1 MPVSFLTVAIVLLI
15 TGLGVGFASG
25 LLGVGG
31 CFIMIPVQVWAYTA
45 LGIPFNTAV
54 AVAFGTNLFVVLPT
68 ASSGAYGHTKKG
80 AVWWKAA
87 IFLGVSGATG
97 AVIGATIA
105 TTLVGM
111 GLGWILSIAFGSA
124 IIAGAVRML
133 TAKPPEVTGKKPVDN
148 PLLWILWGIPLGI
161 VTGIIGI
168 GGGVLMIPVMVVALS
183 FGIHRAVG
191 TSTALMIFTAIGGLI
206 GYIYNGLKAG
216 MPFVFHHLH
225 MLGYVNLESWIL
237 LAATSVPMAQVGV
250 RAAHRLPAKQLRY
263 VFIAVMLYMGWVM
276 IRNGLGL
283 KLPIPI

>member
-1 MPVSFLTVAIVLLI
+1 MPVSFLAVAIALLI

-54 AVAFGTNLFVVLPT
+54 AIAFGTNLFVVLPT
-68 ASSGAYGHTKKG
+68 AASGAYGHTKKG

-87 IFLGVSGATG
+87 IFLGVSGAAG

-124 IIAGAVRML
+124 IIAGALRML
-133 TAKPPEVTGKKPVDN
+133 TAKPPEVTGKKPLDN

-168 GGGVLMIPVMVVALS
+168 GGGVLMVPVMVVALS

-191 TSTALMIFTAIGGLI
+191 TSTALMIFTAIGGLA

-216 MPFVFHHLH
+216 IPFVFHHLH
-225 MLGYVNLESWIL
+225 MMGYVNLESWIL
-237 LAATSVPMAQVGV
+237 LASTSVLMAQVGV
-250 RAAHRLPAKQLRY
+250 KTAHKLPAKQLRY

-276 IRNGLGL
+276 IKKGLGIT
-283 KLPIPI
+283 LPI

>member
-1 MPVSFLTVAIVLLI
+1 
-15 TGLGVGFASG
+15 
-25 LLGVGG
+25 
-31 CFIMIPVQVWAYTA
+31 MIPVQVWAYTA
-45 LGIPFNTAV
+45 LGIPFNTAM
-54 AVAFGTNLFVVLPT
+54 AIAFGTNLFVVLPT
-68 ASSGAYGHTKKG
+68 AASGAYGHTKKG

-87 IFLGVSGATG
+87 IFLGVSGAAG

-133 TAKPPEVTGKKPVDN
+133 TAKPPEVTGKEPVDS
-148 PLLWILWGIPLGI
+148 PLLWILWGVPLGI

-168 GGGVLMIPVMVVALS
+168 GGGVLMVPVMVVALS

-191 TSTALMIFTAIGGLI
+191 TSTALMIFTSVGGLI

-216 MPFVFHHLH
+216 IPFVFHNLH
-225 MLGYVNLESWIL
+225 MLGYMNLESWIL

-250 RAAHRLPAKQLRY
+250 RTAHKLPAKQLRY

-276 IRNGLGL
+276 IRKGLGIT
-283 KLPIPI
+283 LPIPI

>member
-1 MPVSFLTVAIVLLI
+1 MLEWYKD
-15 TGLGVGFASG
+15 SG
-25 LLGVGG
+25 LVLAPAVVINADLKFFG
-31 CFIMIPVQVWAYTA
+31 QV
-45 LGIPFNTAV
+45 P
-54 AVAFGTNLFVVLPT
+54 
-68 ASSGAYGHTKKG
+68 KKE

-87 IFLGVSGATG
+87 IFLGVSGAAG

-124 IIAGAVRML
+124 IIAGALRML

-183 FGIHRAVG
+183 FRIHRAVG

-216 MPFVFHHLH
+216 MPFVFHNLH
-225 MLGYVNLESWIL
+225 MMGYVNLESWIL
-237 LAATSVPMAQVGV
+237 LAATSVPMALVGV
-250 RAAHRLPAKQLRY
+250 RTAHKLPAKQLRY

>member
-1 MPVSFLTVAIVLLI
+1 MPVSFLTAAIVLLI

-45 LGIPFNTAV
+45 LGIPFNTAM
-54 AVAFGTNLFVVLPT
+54 AIAFGTNLFVVLPT
-68 ASSGAYGHTKKG
+68 AASGAYGHTKKG

-87 IFLGVSGATG
+87 IFLGVSGAAG

-133 TAKPPEVTGKKPVDN
+133 TAKPPEVTGKEPVDS
-148 PLLWILWGIPLGI
+148 PLLWILWGVPLGI

-168 GGGVLMIPVMVVALS
+168 GGGVLMVPVMVVALS

-191 TSTALMIFTAIGGLI
+191 TSTALMIFTSVGGLI

-216 MPFVFHHLH
+216 IPFVFHNLH
-225 MLGYVNLESWIL
+225 MLGYMNLESWIL

-250 RAAHRLPAKQLRY
+250 RTAHKLPAKQLRY
-263 VFIAVMLYMGWVM
+263 VFIVVMLYMGWVM
-276 IRNGLGL
+276 IKKGLGIT
-283 KLPIPI
+283 LPI